1 MIRLILFLI
10 VCAIIASG
18 LVWLAERP
26 GTLAIR
32 WQDRALDLSL
42 FRAVVILGL
51 VIAFAIMASA
61 IIRYLWQSP
70 AAMGQYF
77 LRRRQQKGLDALSSG
92 MIAVGAGDRQLALR
106 YSQQARKSLPNE
118 PLTHLLRA
126 QAAQLSGDRS
136 TSRRIYEA
144 MLSSPDTEQL
154 GLRGLFLE
162 AEREGERE
170 AARQFAERALRLN
183 PRLPWPTEALFE
195 LQCRDGDWESALDT
209 LSSARANNLV
219 DKATGDRRRAVL
231 LTAQAQAIEE
241 DESEKA
247 MSLALEA
254 HRLAPDLVPAAAI
267 SARVLA
273 SRGNPARVAKIVEA
287 TWQRSPHPELATA
300 YAYSRLGDSPR
311 DRLERVRRLVRM
323 APHSIESPIA
333 LATAALEARSFDEA
347 RSALEPLTGD
357 RQTKRVCSLM
367 ARIEAEDGA
376 NRGKAREWLARI
388 AHAPHDPAWT
398 ADGVAAERWAAVS
411 PVTGRLDAYEWRVPM
426 STLDRSDQ
434 SRLGS
439 GGLDDLV
446 AITAPR
452 AASSGPAASSGSDA
466 PSDGPATPAPR
477 TAPPADPPSADGTL
491 RRAPEPEPR
500 TARPAAEAPTVVEV
514 IPMPA
519 RSVSASATGPSRP
532 VQESGGGTRKV
543 IEIRLDGDDAK
554 MPSPD
559 HGPGETTGTR
569 GVGAASGPRTTG
581 SGKA

>member
-1 MIRLILFLI
+1 VIRLIVFLI
-10 VCAIIASG
+10 VCGIIATG

-51 VIAFAIMASA
+51 VIAFAIMAWA

-70 AAMGQYF
+70 AAVGQYF

-92 MIAVGAGDRQLALR
+92 MIAVGAGDKQLAIR
-106 YSQQARKSLPNE
+106 YAQQARKTLPNE

-136 TSRRIYEA
+136 TSRRIFEA

-195 LQCRDGDWESALDT
+195 LQCRDGAWESALET
-209 LSSARANNLV
+209 LSSAKANNLI
-219 DKATGDRRRAVL
+219 DKATADRRRAVL

-273 SRGNPARVAKIVEA
+273 SRGNPARVAKIVET

-311 DRLERVRRLVRM
+311 DRLERARRLVRM

-333 LATAALEARSFDEA
+333 LATAALEAKSYEEA
-347 RSALEPLTGD
+347 RQALETLTGD

-367 ARIEAEDGA
+367 ARIEAEDGG
-376 NRGKAREWLARI
+376 NRGRAREWLARI
-388 AHAPHDPAWT
+388 AGAPRDPVWT
-398 ADGVAAERWAAVS
+398 ADGVAAERWAPIS
-411 PVTGRLDAYEWRVPM
+411 PVTGRLDAFEWRVPTSPM
-426 STLDRSDQ
+426 ERSD
-434 SRLGS
+434 SALLASDPDNLMAIPAPRGAGEEPDSS
-439 GGLDDLV
+439 G
-446 AITAPR
+446 ATSPAPAARTAPR
-452 AASSGPAASSGSDA
+452 ASSATGPATSTPSGSTTDSEPPRSARAGSDA
-466 PSDGPATPAPR
+466 P
-477 TAPPADPPSADGTL
+477 
-491 RRAPEPEPR
+491 
-500 TARPAAEAPTVVEV
+500 PTVEI

-519 RSVSASATGPSRP
+519 RSVPASASGPQRP
-532 VQESGGGTRKV
+532 VQERGGESSKV
-543 IEIRLDGDDAK
+543 IEILIDGDDTK
-554 MPSPD
+554 VHVPD
-559 HGPGETTGTR
+559 R
-569 GVGAASGPRTTG
+569 ASGEPSATRETSAERTTG